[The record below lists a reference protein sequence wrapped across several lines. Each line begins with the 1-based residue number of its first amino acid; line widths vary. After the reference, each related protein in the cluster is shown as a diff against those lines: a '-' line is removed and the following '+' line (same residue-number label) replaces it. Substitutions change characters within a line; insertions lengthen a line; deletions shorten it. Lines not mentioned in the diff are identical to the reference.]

1 MEIKAK
7 INKWD
12 LQYSSSAQSCQTFCD
27 SMDCGLPV
35 SFVRGISQARTLE
48 WVAISFSRGYSLHFN
63 YETALLKLLKMHME
77 GSMAEV
83 VFLSYSFQ
91 NSINYV
97 LIVPAQ

>member
-1 MEIKAK
+1 MYSLDVLLSIFGTKAY
-7 INKWD
+7 
-12 LQYSSSAQSCQTFCD
+12 LTLLRTH
-27 SMDCGLPV
+27 GLWPIRLLV
-35 SFVRGISQARTLE
+35 NGISQARTLE
-48 WVAISFSRGYSLHFN
+48 WVAISFSRGYSLHCN